1 MALLSG
7 ETGGGWPADWP
18 NRTVL
23 GPYLL
28 DLERQPLVHSMFRQ
42 QGYITL
48 HLEFME
54 TFERRYKL
62 GFQTPPAD
70 LYSRGALLA
79 ITSQG
84 LLNTQVGRTEDCQAC
99 LQADIARSSLS
110 RIESFC
116 AGKPPLCHKDPAKG

>member
-1 MALLSG
+1 MFTIQCNALLPRQVRHNSYPNMMALLSG

-28 DLERQPLVHSMFRQ
+28 DVERQPLVHSMFRQ

-54 TFERRYKL
+54 TFERRNKQ
-62 GFQTPPAD
+62 GFQTAPAD

-79 ITSQG
+79 ITDQA
-84 LLNTQVGRTEDCQAC
+84 LLNTQVGT
-99 LQADIARSSLS
+99 
-110 RIESFC
+110 
-116 AGKPPLCHKDPAKG
+116 